1 MKTIRFGGI
10 DFINSY
16 PLIKTV
22 SGESFPVSLLQD
34 SPSVLYEKLLKRELD
49 TAMIPTYSMLSGPIS
64 RISGE
69 FVIGSDGPVMTVC
82 LYSRSTLKDGI
93 HIALDSKSRTSA
105 QMLKI
110 LLKIMGFDTIH
121 YESLNFEEIKQRP
134 DIDAFLL
141 IGDDTFRKDIPAY
154 SSKSDV
160 GQLWKEMI
168 GIPFIYAV
176 TASREKGTLS
186 EVNKFLQKNYDS
198 FCENQNSWLE
208 KWSSETGI
216 EYGILEKYLTK
227 TINHRMN
234 PGTVEAGV
242 RTFQKY
248 CIKYGLLK
256 EEKAFQIQ
264 V

>member
-1 MKTIRFGGI
+1 MKTVRFGGI

-16 PLIKTV
+16 PLIKPA
-22 SGESFPVSLLQD
+22 SGNLKPVELFQD
-34 SPSVLYEKLLKRELD
+34 SPSVLYEKLLARELD
-49 TAMIPTYSMLSGPIS
+49 AAMIPTYSMLSGPIS
-64 RISGE
+64 KISGE

-82 LYSRSTLKDGI
+82 LYCRSLLKDGI
-93 HIALDSKSRTSA
+93 HIALDSKSRTSV

-110 LLKIMGFDTIH
+110 LLLMKGYGNISYEFLSFDQIR
-121 YESLNFEEIKQRP
+121 QRT

-141 IGDDTFRKDIPAY
+141 IGDDTFHRDMPAY
-154 SSKSDV
+154 STKTDV

-168 GIPFIYAV
+168 GTPFVYAV
-176 TASREKGTLS
+176 TAARDKKMLN
-186 EVNKFLQKNYDS
+186 EVNIFLQKNYNL
-198 FCENQNSWLE
+198 FNENKNIWLE

-216 EYGILEKYLTK
+216 DYGILEKYLTQSICHK
-227 TINHRMN
+227 MN
-234 PGTVEAGV
+234 PGSVETGV

-248 CIKYGLLK
+248 CVKYGLLK